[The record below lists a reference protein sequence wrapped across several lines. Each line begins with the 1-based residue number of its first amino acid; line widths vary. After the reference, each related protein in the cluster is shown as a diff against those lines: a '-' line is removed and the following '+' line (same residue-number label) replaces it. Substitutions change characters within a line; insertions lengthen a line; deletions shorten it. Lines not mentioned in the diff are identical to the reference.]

1 MSDTRA
7 AHQCHR
13 DGCDTEARWAVR
25 LCLSAKVTGYK
36 PINFDGMTSIR
47 CCDAHRFAANRYLLD
62 PVHRAEVERAFK
74 ETNLPA
80 PDWQS
85 ARVEFYPLTEKNEP
99 DRAPPKPVEA
109 SRIIPCDRADC
120 VLPARYQIAVKLWRI
135 GQSKATG
142 KPAKILTA
150 FCVCETHRKATK
162 AKHLLDGE
170 AKSAMLGE
178 LTGRGYPM
186 PDFRGAEL
194 EFVALTGGRMTDPAA
209 FERGAPM
216 ESVSS

>member
-1 MSDTRA
+1 MTDPRL

-13 DGCDTEARWAVR
+13 DGCDSEARWAMR

-62 PVHRAEVERAFK
+62 PLHRAEIERAFK

-80 PDWQS
+80 PDWSS
-85 ARVEFYPLTEKNEP
+85 ARVEFYPLTAENKP
-99 DRAPPKPVEA
+99 DRTAAKPIEG
-109 SRIIPCDRADC
+109 RQIIPCDRAEC
-120 VLPARYQIAVKLWRI
+120 VMPARYQIAVKLWPI
-135 GQSKATG
+135 GKSKEKA

-150 FCVCETHRKATK
+150 FCACETHRKATR
-162 AKHLLDGE
+162 AKHLLDDE
-170 AKSAMLGE
+170 AKSTMLGE
-178 LTGRGYPM
+178 LTGRGVPM

-194 EFVALTGGRMTDPAA
+194 EFVALTGGKMTDAAA
-209 FERGAPM
+209 FERGAKM
-216 ESVSS
+216 ESIS